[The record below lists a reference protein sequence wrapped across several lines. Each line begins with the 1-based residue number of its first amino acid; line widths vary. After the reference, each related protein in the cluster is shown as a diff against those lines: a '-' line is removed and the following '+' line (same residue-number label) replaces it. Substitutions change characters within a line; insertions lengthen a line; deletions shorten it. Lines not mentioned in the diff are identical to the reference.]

1 MVFIF
6 QKVLTCLVLAV
17 RRGRGDFQ
25 AGREKDFQHFE
36 ENEDWLLKLLLDT
49 LQQLAVEVFFV
60 LTQETSLF

>member
-1 MVFIF
+1 VE
-6 QKVLTCLVLAV
+6 
-17 RRGRGDFQ
+17 GDFQ

-60 LTQETSLF
+60 LA